1 MSSDSYPTR
10 SGPVA
15 AATAC
20 AASPLKAPTEVI
32 PTPEINTNPQPAEHD
47 GVPTVACAESRS
59 EPPATR
65 RQRQTPPVVHTSVP
79 VDDPTNT
86 MPTSQDGRAE
96 SEGWH
101 GPLQIRDRG
110 SSSTD
115 PESLILAEVGRLM
128 AEYTRDIETN
138 VRPTSTRR
146 KAYYVVWKGR
156 KRGVFTSWPQCMA
169 QTSGFSGSRCMSIA
183 CVRCGA
189 IKKRHGKDRPQPSR
203 GHLQTAATGS
213 FSHMEA
219 SLIHLKVPQPAPT
232 ALFACQHRS

>member
-1 MSSDSYPTR
+1 
-10 SGPVA
+10 
-15 AATAC
+15 
-20 AASPLKAPTEVI
+20 
-32 PTPEINTNPQPAEHD
+32 
-47 GVPTVACAESRS
+47 
-59 EPPATR
+59 
-65 RQRQTPPVVHTSVP
+65 
-79 VDDPTNT
+79 
-86 MPTSQDGRAE
+86 MPTSQDERAE

-169 QTSGFSGSRCMSIA
+169 QTSGFSGARFEGTRTFQEA
-183 CVRCGA
+183 ADKLRDELTKDVRLQA
-189 IKKRHGKDRPQPSR
+189 SR
-203 GHLQTAATGS
+203 GHLSLTAETSNVPRAIASPALHHGKTPNPDSPAIGPSHPQSS
-213 FSHMEA
+213 FALDIIAADGPTVDRQDRHEA
-219 SLIHLKVPQPAPT
+219 ARAHG
-232 ALFACQHRS
+232 